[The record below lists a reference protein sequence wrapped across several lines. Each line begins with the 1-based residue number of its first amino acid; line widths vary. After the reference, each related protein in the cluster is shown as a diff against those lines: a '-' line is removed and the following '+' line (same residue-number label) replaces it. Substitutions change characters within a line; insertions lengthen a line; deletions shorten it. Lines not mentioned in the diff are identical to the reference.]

1 MTTRGF
7 SKVPQ
12 GFRVQGQRL
21 FGDPHRL
28 VAASLRGRSGRQ
40 SGQNRSSYS
49 PKPIT
54 RGTQTLHKGRS
65 EIVPDKLKP
74 LTRGANQIQSRR
86 SDRQSPRN
94 RPSESPKHPTR
105 GTQTLHKGR
114 RETAQG
120 ELKTPTGGANPHHRT
135 CFAQFC
141 VRRKPTAFNEIRPSR
156 RPVPPFRR
164 QNPSH
169 ADFSFPPTDFLVQGN
184 RLFGD
189 PYRLFF
195 LRLRGH
201 SDESYG
207 TRFARFPNFCRA
219 APFRRPFSQT

>member
-12 GFRVQGQRL
+12 GFPVQGHRL
-21 FGDPHRL
+21 FGYPHRL
-28 VAASLRGRSGRQ
+28 VAPSLRGRSGRQ
-40 SGQNRSSYS
+40 SGRNRSSYS

-65 EIVPDKLKP
+65 EIVPGKLKHS
-74 LTRGANQIQSRR
+74 TRGANQNHNRR
-86 SDRQSPRN
+86 SD
-94 RPSESPKHPTR
+94 
-105 GTQTLHKGR
+105 G
-114 RETAQG
+114 
-120 ELKTPTGGANPHHRT
+120 
-135 CFAQFC
+135 
-141 VRRKPTAFNEIRPSR
+141 EIRPSR

-164 QNPSH
+164 QNPPH
-169 ADFSFPPTDFLVQGN
+169 ADFSFPPTDFLVQGY

-189 PYRLFF
+189 PYRLFL

-207 TRFARFPNFCRA
+207 TRSARFPNFCRA
-219 APFRRPFSQT
+219 ASSRSDPSPQSPLTGSDAAARYDTMRGGL